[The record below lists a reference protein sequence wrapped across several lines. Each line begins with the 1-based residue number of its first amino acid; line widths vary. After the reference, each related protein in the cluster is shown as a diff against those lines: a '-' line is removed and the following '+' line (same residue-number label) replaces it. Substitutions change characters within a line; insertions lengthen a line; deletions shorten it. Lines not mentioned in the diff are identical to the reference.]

1 MRGGLP
7 PRYMLTSY
15 SSDQNLELL
24 IPSLK
29 KRNACILIML
39 SFILEGICCF
49 VLEDVVQVPGCLR
62 VFSFSFRRRLQ

>member
-1 MRGGLP
+1 MVRRACARLVRGGPL

-15 SSDQNLELL
+15 SSDQNLQ
-24 IPSLK
+24 LK

-49 VLEDVVQVPGCLR
+49 VLQDVVQVPG
-62 VFSFSFRRRLQ
+62 V